1 MKISIKEVLYKS
13 ILFFIVMVIY
23 ENTLYLHKCYNK
35 YKRGVIIME
44 TNYMAILFTIINIL
58 LIVFIGIG
66 IFKCVK
72 WLRNFVNKVEK
83 LDKKMDD
90 VLKKL

>member
-1 MKISIKEVLYKS
+1 
-13 ILFFIVMVIY
+13 
-23 ENTLYLHKCYNK
+23 
-35 YKRGVIIME
+35 ME

>member
-1 MKISIKEVLYKS
+1 
-13 ILFFIVMVIY
+13 
-23 ENTLYLHKCYNK
+23 
-35 YKRGVIIME
+35 ME
-44 TNYMAILFTIINIL
+44 TNYMSILFTIINIL
-58 LIVFIGIG
+58 LIVSIGIG
-66 IFKCVK
+66 FFKCVK

>member
-1 MKISIKEVLYKS
+1 
-13 ILFFIVMVIY
+13 
-23 ENTLYLHKCYNK
+23 
-35 YKRGVIIME
+35 ME
-44 TNYMAILFTIINIL
+44 TNYMSVLFTIINIL

-72 WLRNFVNKVEK
+72 WLRNFANKVEN
-83 LDKKMDD
+83 LDKKIDD